1 MKITLEMS
9 VGAYPFAKQVYLN
22 QLTRTD
28 GTLKINEATGMARGS
43 AQAFVTI
50 FLAMMSGSTYKR
62 AFNNATNQFLLESIR
77 KDFGDVYFQK
87 ALQATQG
94 HIDYYSTLDRGNLT
108 GLQRIVDQLRKLA
121 L

>member
-9 VGAYPFAKQVYLN
+9 VRAYPYAKQVYLN

-28 GTLKINEATGMARGS
+28 GTLKINETTGMALGS

-50 FLAMMSGSTYKR
+50 FLAMMTGSAYKR
-62 AFNNATNQFLLESIR
+62 AFNNVTNQFLLESIR
-77 KDFGDVYFQK
+77 NDFGDTYFQK

-94 HIDYYSTLDRGNLT
+94 HIDYYSTLEKGNLT
-108 GLQRIVDQLRKLA
+108 GLQRIVDRLRKLA
-121 L
+121 